1 MKNSSIVVTGIGA
14 ICSIGTN
21 VDECWAALKSKR
33 SGIDNIRYL
42 KTVHKDRFK
51 LGEVKK
57 HNSELCEMLN
67 LPAKDAKLY
76 SRTSLLAMLA
86 AREALQMSLDTNGV
100 KKRTGIVSSTTVG
113 GMDITEQNY
122 LQQPDNINYL
132 STHPCG
138 DSTFK
143 VADFLETTAYYT
155 TLNTACSSGVNALIH
170 GARLLKYNQ
179 LDRVIVGG
187 VDALTMFTLNGFNSL
202 MILDRDFCKPFDAN
216 RKGLNLAEGAGFVVL
231 ERADEA
237 KHCLCQVTGYANA
250 NDAYHQTA
258 SSPDGEGA
266 FRSMT
271 KALLMSGVEKNDI
284 DYINVHGTGTE
295 NNDHS
300 EGMALNRVFGKGKV
314 PIFSSTKSY
323 TGHTLAGAAGIESVF
338 SVLSIVKDIIYPN
351 LNFSTPINDLELI
364 PNQEVIEGAGVKHVM
379 SNSFGFGGN
388 NSTVIFSK

>member
-1 MKNSSIVVTGIGA
+1 MKDNSIVVTGVGA
-14 ICSIGTN
+14 ICSIGTD
-21 VDECWAALKSKR
+21 VDECMEALKSKR
-33 SGIDNIRYL
+33 SGIDDIKYL
-42 KTVHKDRFK
+42 KTVHKDKFK
-51 LGEVKK
+51 LGEVKRS
-57 HNSELCEMLN
+57 NSELLDMLG
-67 LPAKDAKLY
+67 LSLAEETVY
-76 SRTSLLAMLA
+76 SRTTLLAMVA

-100 KKRTGIVSSTTVG
+100 KSRTGIVSSTTVG
-113 GMDITEQNY
+113 GMDITEQFY
-122 LQQPDNINYL
+122 LKQESDVNFL

-138 DSTFK
+138 DSTKK
-143 VADFLETTAYYT
+143 VAEFLKATSYYT

-202 MILDRDFCKPFDAN
+202 MILDRDYCKPFDVG

-231 ERADEA
+231 EKADSAQEY
-237 KHCLCQVTGYANA
+237 LCRLSGYANA

-258 SSPDGEGA
+258 SSPTGDGAYG
-266 FRSMT
+266 SMS
-271 KALLMSGVEKNDI
+271 KAIEMSGLGHGDI
-284 DYINVHGTGTE
+284 DYINVHGTGTD

-300 EGMALNRVFGKGKV
+300 EGVALNRVFGKGKV
-314 PIFSSTKSY
+314 PTFSSTKSY

-338 SVLSIVKDIIYPN
+338 SILSIVKDIIYPN
-351 LNFSTPINDLELI
+351 LSFTNPICELELI
-364 PNQEVIEGAGVKHVM
+364 PNQEVIEGSGVKHVM